1 MIQSMEQQEQNIE
14 SIKVVGDVASFGIVV
29 GALMNWLPALA
40 ALLTVV
46 WTALRIYETRT
57 VQNLIHRRRRK

>member
-1 MIQSMEQQEQNIE
+1 MRSLEQQQQTIE
-14 SIKVVGDVASFGIVV
+14 SLKPLGDVASFGIVV